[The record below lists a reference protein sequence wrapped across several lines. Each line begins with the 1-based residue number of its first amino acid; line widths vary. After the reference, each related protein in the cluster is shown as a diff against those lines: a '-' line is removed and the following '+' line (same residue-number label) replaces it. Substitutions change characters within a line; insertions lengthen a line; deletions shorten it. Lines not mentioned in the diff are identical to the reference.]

1 MAESV
6 QSQIQDWLSRLADDL
21 ALALDFQTGAD
32 EGPEVGVTDWQNNH
46 DEGHLVAA
54 KVDGRSLSREEL
66 RHGYKTEGN

>member
-1 MAESV
+1 MATSV
-6 QSQIQDWLSRLADDL
+6 QSQIQDWLSRLADDPD
-21 ALALDFQTGAD
+21 LDFQTGAD

-66 RHGYKTEGN
+66 WHGYKTEGN